1 MFFRAFSDVFQMLLV
16 FSKSPF
22 YLFLSPMRELK
33 VKGFWPLSVPK
44 VCPFTEPIEVAVESE
59 AAVEALLS
67 NERLGLASVVRVR
80 LNAICSLL
88 LQPLKVPQNCPVC
101 VFRLKP
107 PFQLVRYS

>member
-1 MFFRAFSDVFQMLLV
+1 MLLV

-33 VKGFWPLSVPK
+33 VKGSWPLSVPK
-44 VCPFTEPIEVAVESE
+44 VCPFTEPADVAVESE
-59 AAVEALLS
+59 AAVEPLLS

-88 LQPLKVPQNCPVC
+88 LQPCVQAEAAVPACAIFVTAAVILDADVARARVNVP
-101 VFRLKP
+101 
-107 PFQLVRYS
+107 